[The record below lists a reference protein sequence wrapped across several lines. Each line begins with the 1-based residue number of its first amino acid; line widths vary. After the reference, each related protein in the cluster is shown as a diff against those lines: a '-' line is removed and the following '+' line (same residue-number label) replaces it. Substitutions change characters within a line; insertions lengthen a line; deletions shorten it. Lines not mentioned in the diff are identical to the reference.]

1 MTFLKKFIK
10 TYLWFIYRPILNRYR
25 KKKKYNFIKKDTLR
39 LQNIKACLNDSQPY
53 IYYLGITAH
62 SNLGDMRQYYCIS
75 KWIKENYSNYSLIEF
90 EADTVVDHRF
100 GFIDK
105 FKEIYKAKD
114 IIIFQSGY
122 TTQDLGGSHEYMHR
136 LIIDNIPNANILM
149 MPQTIYFKEE
159 KNKIRTSKSYNQAHH
174 MLFLARDFISYRMA
188 RNMFPDITVKAY
200 PDIVTTLIGQ
210 YNFSFKRKGIC
221 FCLRNDGEKLYSTN
235 ELIDLQS
242 KIEKISP
249 VTVTDTTINKSY
261 KKIRKHLQYYIEK
274 QIEEF
279 AHYEIVITD
288 RYHGTIYAL
297 AANTPVII
305 LKTNDHKVITGADWF
320 KGIYDKYVY
329 TTNSLNE
336 VIEITKRIINEH
348 FNYKLS
354 PYFKQQYYDK
364 LKDEFQPQ
372 LNR

>member
-1 MTFLKKFIK
+1 MTSLKQFIK

-25 KKKKYNFIKKDTLR
+25 EKKKYNFIKKDILR
-39 LQNIKACLNDSQPY
+39 LQSIKESLNNNQPY

-62 SNLGDMRQYYCIS
+62 SNLGDMGQYYCIS
-75 KWIKENYSNYSLIEF
+75 KWIKENYPNYSLIEF

-105 FKEIYKAKD
+105 FKELYRAQD

-136 LIIDNIPNANILM
+136 LVIDNIPNANILM

-159 KNKIRTSKSYNQAHH
+159 KNKIRTSKSYNQARH
-174 MLFLARDFISYRMA
+174 MLFLARDFISYEMA
-188 RNMFPDITVKAY
+188 RNMFPDITVEAY
-200 PDIVTTLIGQ
+200 PDIVTTLIGE
-210 YNFSFKRKGIC
+210 YNFSYKRKGIC

-261 KKIRKHLQYYIEK
+261 KKIRKHLQYHIEK

-336 VIEITKRIINEH
+336 VVETAKRIINEH
-348 FNYKLS
+348 FDYKLS

-364 LKDEFQPQ
+364 LKGEFQLQ